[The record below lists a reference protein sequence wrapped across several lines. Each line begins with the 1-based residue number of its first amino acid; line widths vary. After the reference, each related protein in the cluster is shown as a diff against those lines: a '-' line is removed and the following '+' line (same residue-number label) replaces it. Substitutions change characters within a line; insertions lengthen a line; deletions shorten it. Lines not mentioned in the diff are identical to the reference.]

1 LEKFFGTD
9 GIRGLVGK
17 PPITADFLLKV
28 GWAVGSVLVEE
39 GHKSS
44 AGASSAFASTG
55 ASVIIGKDTRV
66 SGYLFESALE
76 AGFLSAGV
84 NVAMLGPMPSPAI
97 AYLTRAYGASAGVVI
112 SASHNHFEDNGVKF
126 FSSQGV
132 KLSDKTQK
140 AIEKK
145 ISNPMV
151 SVDSAKIGKAFRHD
165 QALGRYIEFCK
176 STFDRICNLSD
187 LTIVVDC
194 ANGATYNIAQNV
206 FEELGAK
213 VIMINNQPDGYNINH
228 KCGATDT
235 SHLQQEVLNHEADLG
250 IAFDGDGDRLIM
262 VDHNGEKVDGDELV
276 FIIAKAWEKNGTLK
290 SSTVV
295 GTKMSNLGMREALS
309 SLSIKFIESDVGDR
323 YVMEQMLLNKAILGG
338 ESSGHIICLN
348 KSTSGDGI
356 IAALQVLEVMYKSNK
371 SLYDLKKEMT
381 KYPQVLINVKTNGKL
396 DLENH
401 KNLNQALS
409 IIKGELA
416 DKGRVLIRE
425 SGTEP
430 LVRVMVES
438 DDIDL
443 ANKSANQLA
452 EALQSI

>member
-1 LEKFFGTD
+1 MEKFFGTD
-9 GIRGLVGK
+9 GIRGTVGK

-28 GWAVGSVLVEE
+28 GWAVGSVLTEN
-39 GHKSS
+39 GP
-44 AGASSAFASTG
+44 

-84 NVAMLGPMPSPAI
+84 NVGMLGPMPSPAI
-97 AYLTRAYGASAGVVI
+97 AYLTKAYGASAGVVI
-112 SASHNHFEDNGVKF
+112 SASHNHFQDNGVKF
-126 FSSQGV
+126 FSSQGI
-132 KLSDKTQK
+132 KLSEKTQQ

-145 ISNPMV
+145 ISTPMV
-151 SVDSAKIGKAFRHD
+151 SVDSARIGKAFRHD

-176 STFDRICNLSD
+176 STFDRICNLSH

-228 KCGATDT
+228 NCGATDT
-235 SHLQQEVLNHEADLG
+235 THLQQEVLNHKADLG

-262 VDHNGEKVDGDELV
+262 VDHTGEKVDGDELV
-276 FIIAKAWEKNGTLK
+276 FIIAKAWKKNGTLK

-309 SLSIKFIESDVGDR
+309 GLSIKFIESDVGDR

-338 ESSGHIICLN
+338 EGSGHIICLN

-356 IAALQVLEVMYKSNK
+356 IAALQVLEVMFKFNK

-381 KYPQVLINVKTNGKL
+381 KYPQVLINVETNGKL

-401 KNLNQALS
+401 ENLNQALS

-438 DDIDL
+438 VDLDL

>member
-1 LEKFFGTD
+1 MDEFFGTD
-9 GIRGLVGK
+9 GIRGTVGK

-28 GWAVGSVLVEE
+28 GWAVGSVLMEN
-39 GHKSS
+39 GP
-44 AGASSAFASTG
+44 

-84 NVAMLGPMPSPAI
+84 NVGMLGPMPSPAI
-97 AYLTRAYGASAGVVI
+97 AYLTKAYGASAGVVI
-112 SASHNHFEDNGVKF
+112 SASHNHFQDNGVKF

-145 ISNPMV
+145 ISTPMV
-151 SVDSAKIGKAFRHD
+151 SVDSANIGKAVRHD

-176 STFDRICNLSD
+176 STFDRICNLSH

-213 VIMINNQPDGYNINH
+213 IIMINNQPDGYNIND

-235 SHLQQEVLNHEADLG
+235 THLQQEVLDREANLG
-250 IAFDGDGDRLIM
+250 IAFDGDGDPLIM
-262 VDHNGEKVDGDELV
+262 VDHKGEQVDGDELV
-276 FIIAKAWEKNGTLK
+276 FIIAKAWKENGHLK
-290 SSTVV
+290 SNIVA
-295 GTKMSNLGMREALS
+295 GTKMSNLGMRQALS
-309 SLSIKFIESDVGDR
+309 DLDINFIESDVGDR
-323 YVMEQMLLNKAILGG
+323 FVMEQLLLNKAILGG

-356 IAALQVLEVMYKSNK
+356 IAALQVLEVMFKSSK
-371 SLYDLKKEMT
+371 SLYDLKREMT
-381 KYPQVLINVKTNGKL
+381 KYPQVLINIKTNGKF

-401 KNLNQALS
+401 ENLNQVLS
-409 IIKGELA
+409 VVKDELA
-416 DKGRVLIRE
+416 DRGRVLIRK

-438 DDIDL
+438 IDLDL

>member
-1 LEKFFGTD
+1 MDEFFGTD
-9 GIRGLVGK
+9 GIRGTVGK

-28 GWAVGSVLVEE
+28 GWAVGSVLMEN
-39 GHKSS
+39 GP
-44 AGASSAFASTG
+44 

-84 NVAMLGPMPSPAI
+84 NVGMLGPMPSPAI
-97 AYLTRAYGASAGVVI
+97 AYLTKAYGASAGVVI
-112 SASHNHFEDNGVKF
+112 SASHNHFQDNGVKF

-145 ISNPMV
+145 ISTPMV
-151 SVDSAKIGKAFRHD
+151 SVDSANIGKAVRHD

-176 STFDRICNLSD
+176 STFDRICNLSH

-213 VIMINNQPDGYNINH
+213 VIMINNQPDGYNIND

-235 SHLQQEVLNHEADLG
+235 THLQQEVLEHKADLG

-262 VDHNGEKVDGDELV
+262 VDHKGEQVDGDELV
-276 FIIAKAWEKNGTLK
+276 FIIAKAWKENGHLK
-290 SSTVV
+290 SNIVA

-309 SLSIKFIESDVGDR
+309 DLDINFIESDVGDR
-323 YVMEQMLLNKAILGG
+323 FVMEQLLLNKAILGG
-338 ESSGHIICLN
+338 EGSGHIICLN

-356 IAALQVLEVMYKSNK
+356 IAALQVLEVMFKSSK
-371 SLYDLKKEMT
+371 SLYDLKREMT
-381 KYPQVLINVKTNGKL
+381 KYPQVLINIKTNGKL

-401 KNLNQALS
+401 ENLNQVLS
-409 IIKGELA
+409 VVKDELA
-416 DKGRVLIRE
+416 DRGRVLIRK

-438 DDIDL
+438 IDLDL